1 MAGDLI
7 NLSKKRYTGSKCCGG
22 DHILSCNIAEV
33 NLETLGAES
42 INLPDG
48 IILDFKHNINND
60 PNSYLYG
67 SSGGEAV
74 ITYNPKTEG
83 LHGHATSKN
92 GDSYVIE
99 YCGEVGHVWKT
110 IDTENVEGND
120 GLVFPG
126 IKTRLGLTLGESD
139 QLSDNPVAEITP
151 TDNTTI
157 VTYTVMFYYTAE
169 LAEDTPDLEGF
180 FDQLVADTNAGYE
193 NSEIPLRIKKHC
205 SEQVPKG
212 SFKSKWATPLLN
224 ELTSL
229 NADPAITRNGA
240 DVAALI
246 VLDLNN
252 LCGIA
257 WINTLESGATFSVT
271 KKSCASSSY
280 SLAHEIGHNIGAQH
294 DPKTSTNGE
303 FPYAHGHLIASGNS
317 NLGVRT
323 IMAYKTPNHV
333 ARVNYWSN
341 PNVIYPITKKTTGVT
356 GLSNN
361 AALLTMRRYTLA
373 NVGDESIGGCN
384 ENPTSNAPVITC
396 GEQIT
401 KVKKMN
407 IKADTLEIC
416 HDKCKEN
423 MECVA
428 FNFQVKKAKCQH
440 FELITSSNKRYC
452 SGGRSN
458 PSSTDTSMTTDGPS
472 ADPASG
478 DINCGEMIKKV
489 KKVKVKSDS
498 SESCLEKC
506 QKTKG
511 CVAFNFLLKR
521 SICYQ
526 FVLATSSSAKY
537 CSGTPS

>member
-7 NLSKKRYTGSKCCGG
+7 KLSKKRSTGSKCCGG

-33 NLETLGAES
+33 NLENLGAES

-48 IILDFKHNINND
+48 IVLDFKHNINNN

-74 ITYNPKTEG
+74 ITYNPKTKG

-120 GLVFPG
+120 GLAFPG
-126 IKTRLGLTLGESD
+126 IKNTLGESH
-139 QLSDNPVAEITP
+139 QLSDNPVSEITP

-180 FDQLVADTNAGYE
+180 FDQLIADTNAGYE

-224 ELTSL
+224 ELTNW

-246 VLDLNN
+246 VLNLNS

-271 KKSCASSSY
+271 KKSCASGSY

-294 DPKTSTNGE
+294 DPRTSTNDE
-303 FPYAHGHLIASGNS
+303 FPYAHGHLIKRGNS

-323 IMAYKTPNHV
+323 IMAYKRPKYV

-341 PNVIYPITKKTTGVT
+341 PNVLYPITKTTTGVA

-361 AALLTMRRYTLA
+361 AALLTIRRYTLA

-384 ENPTSNAPVITC
+384 ESPTANAPVITC
-396 GEQIT
+396 GEEIID
-401 KVKKMN
+401 VKKMN
-407 IKADTLEIC
+407 VKADTQEIC

-428 FNFQVKKAKCQH
+428 FNFQIKKAKCHH

-452 SGGRSN
+452 SGGRSI
-458 PSSTDTSMTTDGPS
+458 PSTTNTSVTTEGPS
-472 ADPASG
+472 ADPENRS
-478 DINCGEMIKKV
+478 INCGEMIRKV
-489 KKVKVKSDS
+489 KKEKVKADS
-498 SESCLEKC
+498 SESCLKKC
-506 QKTKG
+506 QRNKG

-521 SICYQ
+521 TTCYQ
-526 FVLATSSSAKY
+526 FVLVTSSNSKY
-537 CSGTPS
+537 CSGIPS